1 LRFGGVGTEVDDFVL
16 GVEGGRRVGEG
27 YGFEGREDKLS
38 WIVDEVFG
46 FDFGQSIL
54 PNRCISCSLT
64 RHGSGLHEVLT
75 PKAPERDL
83 VLLYHG
89 SHAPDTR
96 FEPRTTRQTVPR
108 LPQMQLP
115 GGIATSQMPMAS
127 SLRTDTLPYF
137 SRLLLVGNT
146 MMASQTSN
154 HQAGIE
160 QGSDRSQ
167 AEAPYASF
175 NFRIE

>member
-1 LRFGGVGTEVDDFVL
+1 MG
-16 GVEGGRRVGEG
+16 
-27 YGFEGREDKLS
+27 

-46 FDFGQSIL
+46 FDFRQSIAL
-54 PNRCISCSLT
+54 PARSLRSLT
-64 RHGSGLHEVLT
+64 RHGSGVLHDVLAPT
-75 PKAPERDL
+75 APERDL